1 MNKEYGYA
9 NIPQEKLG
17 AITKLEN
24 QMREELGE
32 DIVLIAYEKNAN
44 GQDKHNSRG

>member
-1 MNKEYGYA
+1 MDREYGFA
-9 NIPQEKLG
+9 NIPEEELG

-32 DIVLIAYEKNAN
+32 EIVLIAYEKKPT